1 MSATPYE
8 EMESTVSNN
17 IITLSNLF
25 KKLNEDYDEVA
36 QVALVVR
43 GKLEEFRE
51 DLPMI
56 KYITSEA
63 MLAED
68 W

>member
-17 IITLSNLF
+17 ILTLSNLF
-25 KKLNEDYDEVA
+25 KKLNEEYDEVA
-36 QVALVVR
+36 QVAIVVR

-51 DLPMI
+51 ELPMI

-63 MLAED
+63 I
-68 W
+68 

>member
-17 IITLSNLF
+17 ILTLSNLF
-25 KKLNEDYDEVA
+25 KKLNDEHDEVA
-36 QVALVVR
+36 QVAIVVR
-43 GKLEEFRE
+43 GKLEVFRE
-51 DLPMI
+51 ELPMI

-63 MLAED
+63 I
-68 W
+68 